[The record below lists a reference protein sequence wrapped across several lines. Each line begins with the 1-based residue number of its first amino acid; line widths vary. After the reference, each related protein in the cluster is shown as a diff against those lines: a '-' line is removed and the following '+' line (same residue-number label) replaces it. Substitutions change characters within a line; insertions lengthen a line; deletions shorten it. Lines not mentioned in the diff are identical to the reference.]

1 MFTADTN
8 EIGVKVKKKKGGG
21 REQEDGQ
28 VYRKDKKDNSIVRT
42 FVFPSQ

>member
-8 EIGVKVKKKKGGG
+8 EIGVKVKKKGGG